1 MAFVRRDLAPGG
13 RRRRADSG
21 KGCSWSRRARVGLAT
36 SRWRA
41 MGDGQRVGTVQAA
54 INNSQSKVNGH
65 ARELAEV
72 SRQRPEGWLVVR
84 VATRCAE
91 EPGEIWS
98 QAAASLKPSV
108 SVGRAATV
116 SGWLAQW
123 SRAEAAR
130 TLVEVVEA
138 VVCGERWESAA
149 RAGDGQRTSS
159 SSGGGSSSRWSA
171 TVETATTGVADA
183 GFVP

>member
-1 MAFVRRDLAPGG
+1 MAFVRRDVAPGG

-21 KGCSWSRRARVGLAT
+21 KGCSWSRRARVGRAT

-54 INNSQSKVNGH
+54 INNSSQSKVNGRE
-65 ARELAEV
+65 RELAEV
-72 SRQRPEGWLVVR
+72 SRQRPEGLLVVR

-108 SVGRAATV
+108 SLGRAATV

-130 TLVEVVEA
+130 TLVEA
-138 VVCGERWESAA
+138 VVCDER
-149 RAGDGQRTSS
+149 
-159 SSGGGSSSRWSA
+159 
-171 TVETATTGVADA
+171 
-183 GFVP
+183 